1 MVKKFILVCRSVKI
15 NMKRQMINI
24 TSDHQE
30 YPHTQYHIF
39 AVSDLEV
46 QTVFRI
52 TDIALSQY
60 SG

>member
-15 NMKRQMINI
+15 NMKRHI